1 MTAES
6 NGFVERYHRTFKQ
19 ECLLK
24 DRPRTLPEAR
34 EATARFRTHSNLQRP
49 NQALSCANQPPL
61 QAFPHLPQLPEVP
74 VTLDPDAWL
83 DAWHGVHLERK
94 VDQLGTFRID
104 LKRYGVG
111 HRLIGQ
117 RVTAAIDAPSRSLQ
131 IYHEHHLLKTVP
143 LKGIVGKRLSFEEF
157 VTHMQQQARASQ
169 RLRSLQDRR
178 RRIAAW
184 TSP

>member
-1 MTAES
+1 MAW
-6 NGFVERYHRTFKQ
+6 
-19 ECLLK
+19 
-24 DRPRTLPEAR
+24 RPSGAQ
-34 EATARFRTHSNLQRP
+34 SRP
-49 NQALSCANQPPL
+49 VRHD
-61 QAFPHLPQLPEVP
+61 PH
-74 VTLDPDAWL
+74 
-83 DAWHGVHLERK
+83 
-94 VDQLGTFRID
+94 D

-169 RLRSLQDRR
+169 RFRSLQDRR
-178 RRIAAW
+178 RRMAAW
-184 TSP
+184 ASP